1 MLASLLALGLGCGPQ
16 REATFNLMSGGSPVV
31 AGLIGLA
38 ILGLGLWCWRIRL
51 RFLDTHRF
59 GTAEDYSYDM
69 APPIAQALGESVRG
83 GELDDLGDGAPESD
97 APDTGLAEVER
108 RLLHVIR
115 SPWLSFLAVPLIVH
129 GAFFVSILVSILIK
143 PPHTFE
149 RGWRNGLLV
158 AFGCLTLLPVTGN
171 FSRLIATFIAFDRLL
186 VRLAHA
192 PAVAALRRL
201 PSPLAR
207 SLEAQFGLSGSE
219 IADLL
224 YPVQAL
230 ERVAGAIP
238 SLRNCHD
245 ACTGLLR
252 HELRYEAGPAGGVL
266 ESSGNRALLVRKLLS
281 ASSALSRSRDELPE
295 ALRPT
300 IDDFVASVLAVFIPR
315 YVRQFRLFMPPLVV
329 GSVLAVLMTSLYF
342 VQPQRLIT
350 SLIFVWVAAF
360 VLTIFAVYVALDRDP
375 VISAMGNTTAGA
387 VSWNWALARRVVSWG
402 LLPIVSLFAAQYPQF
417 AFWIS

>member
-1 MLASLLALGLGCGPQ
+1 VVLADPPALLGH
-16 REATFNLMSGGSPVV
+16 
-31 AGLIGLA
+31 
-38 ILGLGLWCWRIRL
+38 
-51 RFLDTHRF
+51 HRF

-129 GAFFVSILVSILIK
+129 GAFLRLDPGLDLIK

-158 AFGCLTLLPVTGN
+158 AFGCLTLLPVTAT
-171 FSRLIATFIAFDRLL
+171 SRASSRRSLPSIASSSGWPTPPQSR
-186 VRLAHA
+186 RCA
-192 PAVAALRRL
+192 PVAVAAGAVARGAIRPVGKRDRGPAL
-201 PSPLAR
+201 SGASAR
-207 SLEAQFGLSGSE
+207 SG
-219 IADLL
+219 
-224 YPVQAL
+224 
-230 ERVAGAIP
+230 VAGAIP

-329 GSVLAVLMTSLYF
+329 GSVLAVLMTSSLLRTATA
-342 VQPQRLIT
+342 PHHEPHLRLGGGLR
-350 SLIFVWVAAF
+350 SHDLRC
-360 VLTIFAVYVALDRDP
+360 LRGLDRDP
-375 VISAMGNTTAGA
+375 VISAMATRPP
-387 VSWNWALARRVVSWG
+387 ARELELGPRETGCVVG
-402 LLPIVSLFAAQYPQF
+402 LLPIVSLFAAQ
-417 AFWIS
+417 